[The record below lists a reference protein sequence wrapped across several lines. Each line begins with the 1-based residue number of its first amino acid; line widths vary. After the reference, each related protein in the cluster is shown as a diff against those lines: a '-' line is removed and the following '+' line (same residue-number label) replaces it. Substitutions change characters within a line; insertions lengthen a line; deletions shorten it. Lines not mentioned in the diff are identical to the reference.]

1 MSTRRAI
8 YHQKI
13 VRASNGKRKV
23 NKEAGY
29 KVSTKVMFRRK
40 SEWPVKWRFVNWNT
54 QRYREVKH

>member
-13 VRASNGKRKV
+13 VRASNENRKV
-23 NKEAGY
+23 NKEVGY
-29 KVSTKVMFRRK
+29 KVSAKVMFRHK